1 MILWTRGNKRARKG
15 TSSIIMLVA
24 WCVWKHGNVVIFDN
38 TQLSIARLLDTI
50 KAETR
55 QWATAGA
62 RGLAAL
68 LPLGAV
74 PTVYWRGVV
83 IRGVAHLWVPG
94 LLKQHKVV
102 EEQFHLAATKC
113 KTLVLKEL
121 FQRVAPDIT
130 LEAKIG
136 RHGSRSSIQNS

>member
-1 MILWTRGNKRARKG
+1 MWTGGNKRATARKD
-15 TSSIIMLVA
+15 TSSITMLVA

-38 TQLSIARLLDTI
+38 TQLRIARLLDTI

-62 RGLAAL
+62 RGLAEL

-74 PTVYWRGVV
+74 PTVYWWGVV

-94 LLKQHKVV
+94 LLKHTRLWRNNSI
-102 EEQFHLAATKC
+102 FAATKC
-113 KTLVLKEL
+113 TTLVLKEL
-121 FQRVAPDIT
+121 LHRVVLHIA
-130 LEAKIG
+130 LEAIIG
-136 RHGSRSSIQNS
+136 QYGSRSLIQNS